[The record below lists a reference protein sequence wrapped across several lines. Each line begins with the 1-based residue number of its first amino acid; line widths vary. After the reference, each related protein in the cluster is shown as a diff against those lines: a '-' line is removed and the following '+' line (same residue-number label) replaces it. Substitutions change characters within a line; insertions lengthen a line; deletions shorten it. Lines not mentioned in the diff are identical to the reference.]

1 MKTFLKLLAG
11 TFALIASSLAF
22 AEGGVV
28 SSLEGTATVQSGTGA
43 PRPLRLGDAVVEGD
57 TLVTG
62 PSTTLIVRFDDD
74 QVVALSSRSRLTVS
88 TYKYN
93 APAKSGNILLS
104 LVDGGMRALTGL
116 IGKASP
122 DAVTYKARTA
132 TIGIRGTDTIG
143 EIDGNRFTFGVLD
156 GAGEIRQGSQVVSL
170 SRLFGVSFV
179 FDNPIPPP
187 ILFSQLNFSA
197 SVISLSRLPLLQF
210 QQQPRGPQPPA
221 DTSTT
226 TTNTPNASGPTGAG
240 GGGSASVR

>member
-43 PRPLRLGDAVVEGD
+43 PRPLRLGDAVAEGD
-57 TLVTG
+57 TLTTG

-74 QVVALSSRSRLTVS
+74 QVVALSSRSKLTVS

-93 APAKSGNILLS
+93 PTAKSGNILLS

-132 TIGIRGTDTIG
+132 TIGIRGTDTLQ
-143 EIDGNRFTFGVLD
+143 EVDGDKFNFGVMD
-156 GAGEIRQGSQVVSL
+156 GVGEVRQGSQAVLVSK
-170 SRLFGVSFV
+170 LFGISFI
-179 FDNPIPPP
+179 FNTPMPQPIP
-187 ILFSQLNFSA
+187 FSQLNFSA
-197 SVISLSRLPLLQF
+197 NLLSLTRLPLLQF
-210 QQQPRGPQPPA
+210 QLQPRGPLLPP
-221 DTSTT
+221 DNSTT

>member
-11 TFALIASSLAF
+11 IFALVASAVAF

-28 SSLEGTATVQSGTGA
+28 SSLEGTATVQSGSGA
-43 PRPLRLGDAVVEGD
+43 PRPLRLGDAVMEGD
-57 TLVTG
+57 TLATG

-93 APAKSGNILLS
+93 PTAKSGNILLS

-143 EIDGNRFTFGVLD
+143 EIDGDKFTFAVL
-156 GAGEIRQGSQVVSL
+156 AGLADIQQGSQIVRVSSSL
-170 SRLFGVSFV
+170 GVF
-179 FDNPIPPP
+179 FIFNTPIPPP
-187 ILFSQLNFSA
+187 IPFTQLNFS
-197 SVISLSRLPLLQF
+197 SSFLSLQRLPLLQF
-210 QQQPRGPQPPA
+210 QLPRGPLPPP
-221 DTSTT
+221 DNSTT
-226 TTNTPNASGPTGAG
+226 TTNTPNAAGPTGAG